1 MDLNSSYELTI
12 KLLIVG
18 DSTVGKTNF
27 IYRFIENNF
36 KETYFAS
43 TGIDLKTTSI
53 NIDDK
58 PIKIQIW
65 DTAGQ
70 EKYKSITK
78 TLFLKAQGILALYD
92 VTSESSFFNLKNW
105 LNLIEE
111 ECNPDVPIIIVGNK
125 IDLENQRVIEKEK
138 AIEYTNQKKIEYIE
152 TSSKTGENINK
163 AIHLITKKVL
173 QKLGHNRNLS
183 FSLDSSSS
191 KKKLNH
197 GCC

>member
-1 MDLNSSYELTI
+1 MGVGKSSILSQYIKQVFPESPLPTIAIEFATKTI
-12 KLLIVG
+12 KI
-18 DSTVGKTNF
+18 
-27 IYRFIENNF
+27 
-36 KETYFAS
+36 KEGGY
-43 TGIDLKTTSI
+43 
-53 NIDDK
+53 
-58 PIKIQIW
+58 IKAQIW

-125 IDLENQRVIEKEK
+125 IDLFKKRVIEKEK
-138 AIEYTNQKKIEYIE
+138 AIEYATQKKIDYIE